1 MPLPHKPHRLCIIGD
16 SQLGSL
22 QTAMQT
28 GLTAAPDGVSVEF
41 WGATGPDF
49 RQIHWGDGAIRASGA
64 AKVTAQKI
72 NAAGRDHIAPEDFDT
87 VIFFGARLRVA
98 EFFGPYLD
106 WAHTHGNLPSK
117 AVLYTS
123 AKEFVW
129 ETRAYRMAHT
139 LAQSGCDVIYVPG
152 PFYTADILDQT
163 VKNRF
168 FHAYPGARFGTGAQR
183 DVLWSTL
190 EAVSA
195 DLNISLI
202 RQPED
207 TVTQGVLTDVSFACE
222 HAVEN
227 GDVGHKS
234 AAFAARW
241 MQEVWPHFQQKAKA
255 A

>member
-123 AKEFVW
+123 A
-129 ETRAYRMAHT
+129 
-139 LAQSGCDVIYVPG
+139 
-152 PFYTADILDQT
+152 
-163 VKNRF
+163 
-168 FHAYPGARFGTGAQR
+168 
-183 DVLWSTL
+183 
-190 EAVSA
+190 
-195 DLNISLI
+195 
-202 RQPED
+202 
-207 TVTQGVLTDVSFACE
+207 QGVRLGDPRVSNGS
-222 HAVEN
+222 HA
-227 GDVGHKS
+227 GTIGMRTSSMCRDP
-234 AAFAARW
+234 FIRRIFW
-241 MQEVWPHFQQKAKA
+241 TRP
-255 A
+255 